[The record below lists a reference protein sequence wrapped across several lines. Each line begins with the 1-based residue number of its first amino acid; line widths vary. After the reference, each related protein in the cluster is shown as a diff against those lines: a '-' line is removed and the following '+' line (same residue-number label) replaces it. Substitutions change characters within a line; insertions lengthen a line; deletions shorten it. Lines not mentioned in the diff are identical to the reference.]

1 MRLESKLFIVKASGA
16 FAAPLVSSP
25 LTHLR
30 TFLDCPF
37 ARLLGLEHLFESR
50 TVTVAP
56 NSKPRIRARQNSY
69 YDDGTVVAPR
79 LPGPSCAC
87 QYLPLPVWL

>member
-1 MRLESKLFIVKASGA
+1 
-16 FAAPLVSSP
+16 
-25 LTHLR
+25 
-30 TFLDCPF
+30 
-37 ARLLGLEHLFESR
+37 
-50 TVTVAP
+50 VAP